1 MPIRNAL
8 ASVAVSNISAASQ
21 WYEQLFGRPADS
33 KPMPELAEWK
43 FERGG
48 WLQVY
53 EQPKVA
59 GKGSVTLA
67 VSDLAEQAEHLDN
80 MGVDTSHR
88 SSSPLVNTL
97 MITDPDGNHIA
108 FAQAIDPHLA
118 Q

>member
-1 MPIRNAL
+1 MSIRNAF
-8 ASVAVSNISAASQ
+8 ASIAVSNISTANQ

-33 KPMPELAEWK
+33 QPMPELAEWK

-53 EQPKVA
+53 EQPKLA
-59 GKGSVTLA
+59 GRGSVTLA
-67 VSDLAEQAEHLDN
+67 VSDISEQVEQLDR
-80 MGVDTSHR
+80 MGVDTTHR
-88 SSSPLVNTL
+88 SSNPQVKTL

-108 FAQAIDPHLA
+108 FAQAIDPSMA

>member
-8 ASVAVSNISAASQ
+8 ASVAVSDVASASR
-21 WYEQLFGRPADS
+21 WYEQLFGRVADS
-33 KPMPELAEWK
+33 KPMPELAEWR

-53 EQPKVA
+53 ELPGMA

-67 VSDLAEQAEHLDN
+67 VSDIAEQAAHFDR
-80 MGVDTSHR
+80 MGIDTSYR
-88 SSSPLVNTL
+88 SSNPQVSTL

-108 FAQAIDPHLA
+108 FAQAIDPSMA